1 MREKFCP
8 WCGSELAIAEVD
20 GKRRPRCTAAT
31 CDYVFWD
38 NPTPVVAAIVELGD
52 AVILVRNQGWPEKM
66 FGLVT
71 GFLEKD
77 ETPEESVLREVR
89 EELGLEGEV
98 VGFVGYYSFFQM
110 NQLILAFHVRAQGE
124 LALGEELAEIKPIP
138 PDKLRP
144 WPFGTGLAI
153 RDWLKARSSL
163 GFRSGNASRQA
174 LAGTKL
180 GWLSCS
186 EWGKP
191 SFFDAESR
199 AS

>member
-8 WCGSELAIAEVD
+8 WCGCELATVEMA
-20 GKRRPRCTAAT
+20 GKRRPRCTAAS

-52 AVILVRNQGWPEKM
+52 AVILVRNQNWPEKM

-71 GFLEKD
+71 GFLERD

-98 VGFVGYYSFFQM
+98 AAFLGYYSFFQM
-110 NQLILAFHVRAQGE
+110 NQLILAFHVRAWGE
-124 LALGEELAEIKPIP
+124 LALGEELAEVKLIP

-144 WPFGTGLAI
+144 WPFGTGPAV
-153 RDWLKARSSL
+153 RDWLEARSEHPL
-163 GFRSGNASRQA
+163 TPAP
-174 LAGTKL
+174 KL
-180 GWLSCS
+180 SII
-186 EWGKP
+186 
-191 SFFDAESR
+191 
-199 AS
+199 